1 PAAVSGGHPGALRRI
16 PRREVGDARERVT
29 AAEGVTI
36 DDRSLS
42 ALARAAAGSLR
53 DALSLLDQAVAF
65 GGKRVEADQLMI
77 LLGAV
82 PHELLRGALEAILA
96 RDAAGALKALAA
108 VQDHGSDVRQFCGEL
123 MEHVRNLLVARIV
136 PDAGDLIELGPEE
149 QAEIKADAARLTV
162 DHIQELFR
170 VFLQA

>member
-1 PAAVSGGHPGALRRI
+1 MDQLQ
-16 PRREVGDARERVT
+16 RV
-29 AAEGVTI
+29 AKAEGITI
-36 DDRSLS
+36 DERSLS
-42 ALARAAAGSLR
+42 ALARASDGSLR

-65 GGKRVEADQLMI
+65 GGKRVEAEQLMT

-82 PHELLRGALEAILA
+82 RHGLLRVALVAILA

-136 PDAGDLIELGPEE
+136 PDAGDLIELGPDE
-149 QAEIKADAARLTV
+149 QAEIK
-162 DHIQELFR
+162 
-170 VFLQA
+170 